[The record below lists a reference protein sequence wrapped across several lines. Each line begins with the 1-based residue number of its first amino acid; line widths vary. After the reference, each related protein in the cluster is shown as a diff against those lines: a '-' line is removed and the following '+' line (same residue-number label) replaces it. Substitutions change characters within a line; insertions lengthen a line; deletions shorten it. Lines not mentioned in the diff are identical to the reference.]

1 MHLDL
6 AGDDVG
12 LDALDLGF
20 HFRGDQLGVVLV
32 QRPVNP
38 AFGQTQG
45 LDARLPA
52 ALGGVI
58 PALVRGQTHGLDHG
72 GQHGARLQVV
82 LVGIHTDGQLAFVLG
97 SLIDTDP
104 GATGGGIDHIGALGE
119 LGLGQF
125 CTLGRVGEGCRGGAG
140 HVLIDVDLRIDV
152 LGALL
157 IAALELADQRDVHA
171 AHEADLAGLGGD
183 GCQGTHQEG
192 TFMLLEDEGLDVRL
206 VDHHVDDGEL
216 GVRELGGDFLY
227 CGTHVE
233 ADGDD
238 GAVATAGQTT
248 QALLALGFVLGFELL
263 DLDAFVLVVD
273 FDAVAEHGF
282 VEGLVEFACGV
293 IDDGG
298 LGGCL
303 GGQGSEGEGGHG
315 GQLEHFSHDRILDCY
330 VRVHNLSWQVIKHA
344 G

>member
-1 MHLDL
+1 M
-6 AGDDVG
+6 
-12 LDALDLGF
+12 
-20 HFRGDQLGVVLV
+20 
-32 QRPVNP
+32 
-38 AFGQTQG
+38 
-45 LDARLPA
+45 
-52 ALGGVI
+52 
-58 PALVRGQTHGLDHG
+58 
-72 GQHGARLQVV
+72 V

-157 IAALELADQRDVHA
+157 VAALELADQRDVHA

-183 GCQGTHQEG
+183 GGQGTHQEG
-192 TFMLLEDEGLDVRL
+192 TFMLLEDEGLHVRL

-216 GVRELGGDFLY
+216 GVRELGGDLLY
-227 CGTHVE
+227 RGAHVE

>member
-12 LDALDLGF
+12 LDALDLGL
-20 HFRGDQLGVVLV
+20 HLRGDQLGVVFV
-32 QRPVNP
+32 QRPVNT
-38 AFGQTQG
+38 AFRQTQG

-58 PALVRGQTHGLDHG
+58 PALVRGQANILDHG

-82 LVGIHTDGQLAFVLG
+82 LVGIHADGQLAFILG
-97 SLIDTDP
+97 SLIDTDT
-104 GATGGGIDHIGALGE
+104 GTAGGGIDNVGALGE
-119 LGLGQF
+119 LGLGEF
-125 CTLGRVGEGCRGGAG
+125 RTLGRVGEGGRGGAG
-140 HVLIDVDLRIDV
+140 HVLVDVDLRIDV

-216 GVRELGGDFLY
+216 GFRELGGNLLY
-227 CGTHVE
+227 RRAHVE

-248 QALLALGFVLGFELL
+248 QTLLALGFVLGLELL

-282 VEGLVEFACGV
+282 VEGLVEFASGV

-303 GGQGSEGEGGHG
+303 GRKGSEGEGGHG